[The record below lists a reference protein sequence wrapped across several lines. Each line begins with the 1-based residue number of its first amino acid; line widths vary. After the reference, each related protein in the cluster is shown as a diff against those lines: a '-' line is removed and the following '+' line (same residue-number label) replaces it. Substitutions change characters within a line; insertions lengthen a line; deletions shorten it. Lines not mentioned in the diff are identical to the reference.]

1 VISGGGGRVAM
12 SLFRA
17 ALDARPLAPG
27 AARLP
32 WRILTGPYLDDAAR
46 RELETRAAA
55 LDRLGDRPA
64 VVVESFRE
72 DFPALLRRAALS
84 VSQAGYNTVLDLVR
98 SRVRAVVV
106 PYEGS
111 GDEQPLRARLLAER
125 GVLEVV
131 AAADCTPPRL
141 AGAMEAALTRRD
153 FPALAS
159 MDLDGAARA
168 AALLGEMLDAVA
180 AARAQEPGSARR

>member
-1 VISGGGGRVAM
+1 M
-12 SLFRA
+12 PLFRA

-32 WRILTGPYLDDAAR
+32 WRVLTGPYLDDAAR
-46 RELETRAAA
+46 RELDARAAA
-55 LDRLGDRPA
+55 LGPLGGRPA

-84 VSQAGYNTVLDLVR
+84 VSQAGYNTVLDVVR
-98 SRVRAVVV
+98 GRVRAVVV

-131 AAADCTPPRL
+131 PAAECTAPRL
-141 AGAMEAALTRRD
+141 AAAMEAALSRPD
-153 FPALAS
+153 FPAPVSLE
-159 MDLDGAARA
+159 LDGARRT
-168 AALLGEMLDAVA
+168 AALLGEMLDTVTR
-180 AARAQEPGSARR
+180 ARAQDSGSAARR

>member
-1 VISGGGGRVAM
+1 
-12 SLFRA
+12 
-17 ALDARPLAPG
+17 
-27 AARLP
+27 
-32 WRILTGPYLDDAAR
+32 
-46 RELETRAAA
+46 
-55 LDRLGDRPA
+55 

-72 DFPALLRRAALS
+72 DFPALLRSAALS

-131 AAADCTPPRL
+131 PAADCTPPRL
-141 AGAMEAALTRRD
+141 AAAMEAALTRPD
-153 FPALAS
+153 FPAPAS

-168 AALLGEMLDAVA
+168 AAHLGEMLDAVA
-180 AARAQEPGSARR
+180 AARSQEPGSARR